1 MKQLFEY
8 IVNLQ
13 KTTNEKLSRME
24 KRQKA
29 TVKIVENMD
38 RRLRRVE
45 HDFSY
50 IRRYLSGSDDSDDD
64 DGDDDDHRG
73 GSFVPEEPIY
83 VPTTDQP
90 APSALHQDEGVRQT
104 SIPEDERVQQSP
116 IEVGQSDIQQEIQD
130 VVLAQGDHQSPN
142 QREEQEQEISGVAA
156 AEAGPDDDQVDII

>member
-90 APSALHQDEGVRQT
+90 APSALHEDEG
-104 SIPEDERVQQSP
+104 VQQSP